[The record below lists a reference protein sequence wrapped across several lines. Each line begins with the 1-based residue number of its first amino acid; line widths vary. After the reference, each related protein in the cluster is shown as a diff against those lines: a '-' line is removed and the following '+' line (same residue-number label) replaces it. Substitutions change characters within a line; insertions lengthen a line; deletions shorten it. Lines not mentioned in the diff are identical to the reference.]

1 MRTSG
6 TAPVFKTPARNTPSG
21 RMWLTIVLT
30 ICLPPIGM
38 MLLWHGARC
47 PLRGKIL
54 ISLIGFA
61 SLTVMLVY
69 ILGLNNSDTVE
80 LTQGVVTYQYGTMA
94 TETPQ
99 AQAGEATDP
108 RARRAGGCGFNR
120 RLGYR
125 GSNSRRARNLRLFTC
140 RFACAAHVFA

>member
-61 SLTVMLVY
+61 SLTVMLVD
-69 ILGLNNSDTVE
+69 ILGLNNSNTVE

-99 AQAGEATDP
+99 AQAGEATPAPD
-108 RARRAGGCGFNR
+108 AQAAADSTGG
-120 RLGYR
+120 LV
-125 GSNSRRARNLRLFTC
+125 TEEVIP
-140 RFACAAHVFA
+140 AAPEI